1 MRDES
6 TVQDMWQIELKKVK
20 INILWAAAKA
30 KLGGKFIAL
39 NAYIGKELSQVT
51 KFLLWKIKK
60 EQNKIN
66 SKQTKGRE

>member
-1 MRDES
+1 M
-6 TVQDMWQIELKKVK
+6 K

-30 KLGGKFIAL
+30 KLEGKSTAL

-66 SKQTKGRE
+66 SKQTKGGE